1 MEDRRAKQ
9 EQDKY
14 MEQMERLANM
24 DELTMENYREE
35 LKRGL
40 DSWAANISFLQTKEI
55 KVSKEVVS
63 FVSCIIDVLGNGA
76 TADDLINMDRL
87 QRLKVATSAN
97 KSIEDIGIMVSQVQ
111 NMDLMQRTLKKRRLE
126 GKPIPKDANSM
137 QAAIKKD
144 ALSVMTKSQKE
155 MMKNRQR
162 QSAMTR
168 AKRSVSRK

>member
-1 MEDRRAKQ
+1 MEGRRERVEQ
-9 EQDKY
+9 EKY

-24 DELTMENYREE
+24 EELTMERYRDE

-40 DSWAANISFLQTKEI
+40 EGWAANISVLQTKEI
-55 KVSKEVVS
+55 KVSKEVVNI
-63 FVSCIIDVLGNGA
+63 VSCIIDVLGNDA
-76 TADDLINMDRL
+76 TADDLIHMDRL

-126 GKPIPKDANSM
+126 GKPIPKDANLM

-162 QSAMTR
+162 QNAMSK
-168 AKRSVSRK
+168 AKRSRK